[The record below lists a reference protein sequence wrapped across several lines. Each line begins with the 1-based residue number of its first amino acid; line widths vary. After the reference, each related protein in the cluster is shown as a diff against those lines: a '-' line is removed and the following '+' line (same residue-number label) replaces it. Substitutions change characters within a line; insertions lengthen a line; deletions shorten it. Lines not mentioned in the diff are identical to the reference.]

1 MTRWV
6 VILAGGIGSRFWPL
20 STPERPKQLLPLV
33 GDEPMLVATVRR
45 VRAISGIERTLILTN
60 AALREPIARA
70 IPDLPPG
77 NILVEPAPAG
87 TAAALAWAA
96 CEIARRDRRDATML
110 SVHADWAIGDDAG
123 FQRTLADAATLAERE
138 RVLVTVGIVPSRN
151 DPGFGYIMPAAAGGS
166 GAQRVARFIEKPDRE
181 KARQLIA
188 EGALWNSGL
197 FAWRVDD
204 FLDEIAAHT
213 PEIAPACRDASGD
226 AARFFS
232 TVRPISVDHGVMERS
247 TRVMVLPGTFGWDDV
262 GTWAALS
269 RVRSRDRDGN
279 AVQGRAILE
288 DSTNNVVHAEGTGA
302 VVLYGVD
309 GLVVVTKP
317 GITFITTID
326 RAADLKP
333 LVESLPAD
341 LKSV

>member
-20 STPERPKQLLPLV
+20 STPDRPKQLLPLV

-45 VRAISGIERTLILTN
+45 VRAIAGIERTLILTN
-60 AALREPIARA
+60 ASLRTAILEAL
-70 IPDLPPG
+70 PDLPPD
-77 NILVEPAPAG
+77 NVLVEPAPAG
-87 TAAALAWAA
+87 TAAALTWAA
-96 CEIARRDRRDATML
+96 VEIARRDRRDATML
-110 SVHADWAIGDDAG
+110 SVHADWAIGDEPG
-123 FQRTLADAATLAERE
+123 FQRALTDAATLAERE
-138 RVLVTVGIVPSRN
+138 RVLVTVGIVPTRN
-151 DPGFGYIMPAAAGGS
+151 DPGFGYIMPAAGGGS
-166 GAQRVARFIEKPDRE
+166 GPQRVARFIEKPDRE
-181 KARQLIA
+181 RARQLIS

-213 PEIAPACRDASGD
+213 PEIAPAVRSASADATQFF
-226 AARFFS
+226 AA
-232 TVRPISVDHGVMERS
+232 VRPISVDHGVMERS
-247 TRVMVLPGTFGWDDV
+247 ARVMVLPGRFGWDDV

-269 RVRSRDRDGN
+269 RVRSRDTAGN
-279 AVQGRAILE
+279 AVQGQAVLREA
-288 DSTNNVVHAEGTGA
+288 TNNVVHAEGAGT

-333 LVESLPAD
+333 LVEGLPTE
-341 LKSV
+341 LKWG